1 MVYHLTVAGKW
12 RKIIG
17 IYNSEWRRYRARLQ
31 AARVAA
37 QGPDLV
43 RRLRGGDL
51 VRLLDDID
59 MDRPAST

>member
-12 RKIIG
+12 RKI
-17 IYNSEWRRYRARLQ
+17 SEFTTASGDVTEPGFRQ
-31 AARVAA
+31 RVL
-37 QGPDLV
+37 PPRSDLV